1 MAASSAAEIIIFIGA
16 IVAAAG
22 VATALGAVAAGY
34 TSSLRDRTTSLERDY
49 TTRVAIVNDPGDVDV
64 NPLLLYLKNTGSQ
77 DVNRESFV
85 ILVDGVPR
93 TFTMTVGGVADTVVK
108 PGELATFT
116 SSGLTIPGSSD
127 HRVVVLAGASTM
139 DELEFSTA

>member
-1 MAASSAAEIIIFIGA
+1 MAGSSISEIIVFIGA

-22 VATALGAVAAGY
+22 VAAGLGALAANY
-34 TSSLRDRTTSLERDY
+34 NASIKDRSVSLEREY
-49 TTRVAIVNDPGDVDV
+49 TTRVAIVNDPADVDV
-64 NPLLLYLKNTGSQ
+64 NPLLLYVKNTGSQ
-77 DVNRESFV
+77 DINFQSFV

-93 TFTMTVGGVADTVVK
+93 TFAMTIGGVADTVLK

-127 HRVVVLAGASTM
+127 HRVVVIAGATAM
-139 DELEFSTA
+139 DQLEFTTA